1 MVIYPFYWN
10 LLAILLNCMLVC
22 SVMSNC
28 LQSYG
33 LQPNQA
39 PLFTEFPRH
48 EYWSG
53 LPFPIPGD
61 LPDAEIK
68 PCFPCLLHWLAD
80 SLPLCHLGIL
90 ILEIVFHYFKVKVIL
105 PFPTS
110 LLCQHKFSYLGYFL
124 LFTNLTPSSPSQT
137 TCSLHLLSSMLCD
150 GLPQWLSSKEF
161 AYNAVDV
168 SLIPFYSRKIH
179 WRRAQQPT
187 PVFLPGESHTWQ
199 ATVHGFA
206 KNQAQLK

>member
-1 MVIYPFYWN
+1 MDSAYSNGVSSVSKDIFQCVKTHVQFSNKCPSHACSSSSA
-10 LLAILLNCMLVC
+10 LLQEADKSKDLCLKSPCWLAHLVLCYMSPSTRTQRPEGLGLWYLVHGQLFAILWTIAH
-22 SVMSNC
+22 
-28 LQSYG
+28 
-33 LQPNQA
+33 QA

-124 LFTNLTPSSPSQT
+124 LFTNLTPSSPS
-137 TCSLHLLSSMLCD
+137 
-150 GLPQWLSSKEF
+150 
-161 AYNAVDV
+161 
-168 SLIPFYSRKIH
+168 
-179 WRRAQQPT
+179 
-187 PVFLPGESHTWQ
+187 
-199 ATVHGFA
+199 
-206 KNQAQLK
+206 

>member
-1 MVIYPFYWN
+1 MHACVLSHVQLF
-10 LLAILLNCMLVC
+10 AILWTIAH
-22 SVMSNC
+22 
-28 LQSYG
+28 
-33 LQPNQA
+33 QA

-68 PCFPCLLHWLAD
+68 PCFPCLLHWPAV

-110 LLCQHKFSYLGYFL
+110 PPCQHKFSYLGCFL
-124 LFTNLTPSSPSQT
+124 LFTNLTPSSPS
-137 TCSLHLLSSMLCD
+137 
-150 GLPQWLSSKEF
+150 
-161 AYNAVDV
+161 
-168 SLIPFYSRKIH
+168 
-179 WRRAQQPT
+179 
-187 PVFLPGESHTWQ
+187 
-199 ATVHGFA
+199 
-206 KNQAQLK
+206 